1 MYYFQIILGTLLLTA
16 LAVPLSNNYKA
27 IKIKNIVAAMAAMI
41 VFAFILLNPNVAG
54 FFQILSDG
62 VAKLSSATAYG
73 TEFVFGSL
81 FLNNPFA
88 FALNVLPLII
98 VMASISALLWH
109 WRILPMI
116 IKGFSYI
123 CEKLFGLGGPI
134 SFGAAANV
142 FVGQV
147 EAPLFVRPYLSQM
160 SKKELLI
167 LMTAGMATIS
177 GSIMIALSDALKPQ
191 FGDINTVQHFL
202 TASILS
208 VPGAIMYAEIMYPSN
223 EITHAIKN
231 KKEEKLYSGS
241 MDAITKGTKDGLS
254 IAVNVAA
261 ILISILALVSIID
274 GFLSLVDPNISL
286 SILLGYLFAPI
297 TWLMGVP
304 WGEAISSI
312 STPVGIKSIFPDS
325 YDVIPGAADL
335 LGIKIATNEF
345 VAYLQLGGLDPSTF
359 TERTKVITL
368 YALCGFANFSSVGIL
383 VSGIGSMA
391 PERIPDLI
399 QVSGKA
405 LIGATLASC
414 LTGLVAGLFV

>member
-1 MYYFQIILGTLLLTA
+1 MYYLQIILGALLLTA
-16 LAVPLSNNYKA
+16 IAVPLSNNYKA
-27 IKIKNIVAAMAAMI
+27 IKVKNIIAAMAAM
-41 VFAFILLNPNVAG
+41 VLFAFILLNPYVAG
-54 FFQILSDG
+54 FFEVISAG
-62 VAKLSSATAYG
+62 VAKLSSATAEG
-73 TEFVFGSL
+73 TKFVFGDL
-81 FLNNPFA
+81 FVNNPYV

-109 WRILPMI
+109 WRILPLV
-116 IKGFSYI
+116 IKGFSYV

-147 EAPLFVRPYLSQM
+147 EARLFVRPYLSKM

-177 GSIMIALSDALKPQ
+177 GSIMVALSGLLETQ

-208 VPGAIMYAEIMYPSN
+208 VPGAIMYGEIMYPSN
-223 EITHAIKN
+223 EITHEIKDN
-231 KKEEKLYSGS
+231 KEESLYSGS
-241 MDAITKGTKDGLS
+241 FDAITKGTKDGLS

-261 ILISILALVSIID
+261 ILISVLALVSIID
-274 GFLSLVDPNISL
+274 GFLSLLDADLSL
-286 SILLGYLFAPI
+286 KVILGYIFAPI
-297 TWLMGVP
+297 SWLMG
-304 WGEAISSI
+304 
-312 STPVGIKSIFPDS
+312 
-325 YDVIPGAADL
+325 IPLAEVTGAAEL

-345 VAYLQLGGLDPSTF
+345 IAYETLGALDPATF
-359 TERTKVITL
+359 SDRTKVIIL

-405 LIGATLASC
+405 LVGATLASC
-414 LTGLVAGLFV
+414 LTGLVAGIFV

>member
-1 MYYFQIILGTLLLTA
+1 MYYLQIILGAIILTA
-16 LAVPLSNNYKA
+16 IAVPLSNNYKA
-27 IKIKNIVAAMAAMI
+27 IKAKNIVAAMGAMFL
-41 VFAFILLNPNVAG
+41 FAFILLNPYVAG
-54 FFQILSDG
+54 FFEVISAG
-62 VAKLSSATAYG
+62 VAKLSSATAEG
-73 TEFVFGSL
+73 TTFVFGSL
-81 FLNNPFA
+81 FENNPFV

-109 WRILPMI
+109 WRILPLV
-116 IKGFSYI
+116 IKGFSYV

-134 SFGAAANV
+134 SFGAAANI

-147 EAPLFVRPYLSQM
+147 EAPLFVRPYLSKM

-177 GSIMIALSDALKPQ
+177 GSIMIALSEVLVDQ
-191 FGDINTVQHFL
+191 FEGINTVQHFL

-208 VPGAIMYAEIMYPSN
+208 VPGAIMYAEIMYPSE
-223 EITHAIKN
+223 EITHQIEDI
-231 KKEEKLYSGS
+231 KEEKIYSGS

-261 ILISILALVSIID
+261 ILISVLALVSIVD
-274 GFLSLVDPNISL
+274 GILGLLSTDLSLQKI
-286 SILLGYLFAPI
+286 LGYIFTPI
-297 TWLMGVP
+297 SWLMGVP
-304 WGEAISSI
+304 WSEVS
-312 STPVGIKSIFPDS
+312 
-325 YDVIPGAADL
+325 GAAEL

-345 VAYLQLGGLDPSTF
+345 VAYIQLGSLDPALFSD
-359 TERTKVITL
+359 RTKVIVL

-383 VSGIGSMA
+383 ISGIGSMA

-405 LIGATLASC
+405 LVGATLASC

>member
-1 MYYFQIILGTLLLTA
+1 MYYLQIIIGAIILTA
-16 LAVPLSNNYKA
+16 IAVPLSNNYKA
-27 IKIKNIVAAMAAMI
+27 IKIKNIIAAMGAMI
-41 VFAFILLNPNVAG
+41 LFGFILLNPYVAG
-54 FFQILSDG
+54 FFEVISAG
-62 VAKLSSATAYG
+62 VTKLSSATAEG
-73 TEFVFGSL
+73 TTFVFGSL
-81 FLNNPFA
+81 FENNPFV

-109 WRILPMI
+109 WRILPLV
-116 IKGFSYI
+116 IKGFSYV

-134 SFGAAANV
+134 SFGAAANI

-147 EAPLFVRPYLSQM
+147 EAPLFVRPYLSKM

-177 GSIMIALSDALKPQ
+177 GSIMIALSEVLVDQ
-191 FGDINTVQHFL
+191 FEGINTVQHFL

-208 VPGAIMYAEIMYPSN
+208 VPGAIMYAEIMYPSE
-223 EITHAIKN
+223 EITHQIEDL
-231 KKEEKLYSGS
+231 KEEKIYSGS

-261 ILISILALVSIID
+261 ILISVLALVSIVD
-274 GFLSLVDPNISL
+274 GILGLISTDLSLQKI
-286 SILLGYLFAPI
+286 LGYIFTPI
-297 TWLMGVP
+297 SWLMGVP
-304 WGEAISSI
+304 WSEVS
-312 STPVGIKSIFPDS
+312 
-325 YDVIPGAADL
+325 GAAEL

-345 VAYLQLGGLDPSTF
+345 VAYIQLGSLDPALFSD
-359 TERTKVITL
+359 RTKVIVL

-383 VSGIGSMA
+383 ISGIGSMA

-405 LIGATLASC
+405 LVGATLASC

>member
-1 MYYFQIILGTLLLTA
+1 MYYLQIILGAIILTA
-16 LAVPLSNNYKA
+16 IAVPLSNNYKA
-27 IKIKNIVAAMAAMI
+27 IKAKNIVAAMGAM
-41 VFAFILLNPNVAG
+41 VLFAFILLNPYVAG
-54 FFQILSDG
+54 FFEVISAG
-62 VAKLSSATAYG
+62 VTKLSSATAEG
-73 TEFVFGSL
+73 TTFVFGSL
-81 FLNNPFA
+81 FENNPFV

-109 WRILPMI
+109 WRILPLV
-116 IKGFSYI
+116 IKGFSYV

-134 SFGAAANV
+134 SFGAAANI

-147 EAPLFVRPYLSQM
+147 EAPLFVRPYLSKM

-177 GSIMIALSDALKPQ
+177 GSIMIALSEVLVDQ
-191 FGDINTVQHFL
+191 FEGINTVQHFL

-208 VPGAIMYAEIMYPSN
+208 VPGAIMYAEIMYPSE
-223 EITHAIKN
+223 EITHQIEDI
-231 KKEEKLYSGS
+231 KEEKIYSGS

-261 ILISILALVSIID
+261 ILISVLALVSIVD
-274 GFLSLVDPNISL
+274 GILGLISTDLSLQKI
-286 SILLGYLFAPI
+286 LGYIFTPI
-297 TWLMGVP
+297 SWLMGVP
-304 WGEAISSI
+304 WSEVS
-312 STPVGIKSIFPDS
+312 
-325 YDVIPGAADL
+325 GAAEL

-345 VAYLQLGGLDPSTF
+345 VAYIQLGSLDPALFSD
-359 TERTKVITL
+359 RTKVIVL

-383 VSGIGSMA
+383 ISGIGSMA

-405 LIGATLASC
+405 LVGATLASC

>member
-1 MYYFQIILGTLLLTA
+1 MYYLQIILGAIILTA
-16 LAVPLSNNYKA
+16 IAVPLSNNYKA
-27 IKIKNIVAAMAAMI
+27 IKAKNIVAAMGAMFL
-41 VFAFILLNPNVAG
+41 FAFILLNPYVSG
-54 FFQILSDG
+54 FFEVISAG
-62 VAKLSSATAYG
+62 VAKLSSATAEG
-73 TEFVFGSL
+73 TTFVFGSL
-81 FLNNPFA
+81 FENNPFV

-109 WRILPMI
+109 WRILPLV
-116 IKGFSYI
+116 IKGFSYV

-134 SFGAAANV
+134 SFGAAANI

-147 EAPLFVRPYLSQM
+147 EAPLFVRPYLSKM

-177 GSIMIALSDALKPQ
+177 GSIMIALSEVLVDQ
-191 FGDINTVQHFL
+191 FEGINTVQHFL

-208 VPGAIMYAEIMYPSN
+208 VPGAIMYAEIMYPSE
-223 EITHAIKN
+223 EITHQIEDI
-231 KKEEKLYSGS
+231 KEEKIYSGS

-261 ILISILALVSIID
+261 ILISVLALVSIVD
-274 GFLSLVDPNISL
+274 GILGLLSTDLSLQKI
-286 SILLGYLFAPI
+286 LGYIFTPI
-297 TWLMGVP
+297 SWLMGVP
-304 WGEAISSI
+304 WSEVS
-312 STPVGIKSIFPDS
+312 
-325 YDVIPGAADL
+325 GAAEL

-345 VAYLQLGGLDPSTF
+345 VAYIQLGSLDPALFSD
-359 TERTKVITL
+359 RTKVIVL

-383 VSGIGSMA
+383 ISGIGSMA

-405 LIGATLASC
+405 LVGATLASC

>member
-1 MYYFQIILGTLLLTA
+1 MYYLQIILGAIILTA
-16 LAVPLSNNYKA
+16 IAVPLSNNYKA
-27 IKIKNIVAAMAAMI
+27 IKVKNIVAAMGAM
-41 VFAFILLNPNVAG
+41 VLFAFILLNPYVAG
-54 FFQILSDG
+54 FFEVISAG
-62 VAKLSSATAYG
+62 VAKLSSATAEG
-73 TEFVFGSL
+73 TTFVFGSL
-81 FLNNPFA
+81 FENNPFV

-109 WRILPMI
+109 WRILPLV
-116 IKGFSYI
+116 IKGFSYV

-134 SFGAAANV
+134 SFGAAANI

-147 EAPLFVRPYLSQM
+147 EAPLFVRPYLSKM

-177 GSIMIALSDALKPQ
+177 GSIMIALSEVLVNQ
-191 FGDINTVQHFL
+191 FEGINTVQHFL

-208 VPGAIMYAEIMYPSN
+208 VPGAIMYAEIMYPSE
-223 EITHAIKN
+223 EITHQIEDI
-231 KKEEKLYSGS
+231 KEEKIYSGS

-261 ILISILALVSIID
+261 ILISVLALVSIVD
-274 GFLSLVDPNISL
+274 GILGLLSADLSLQKI
-286 SILLGYLFAPI
+286 LGYIFTPI
-297 TWLMGVP
+297 SWLMGVP
-304 WGEAISSI
+304 WSEVS
-312 STPVGIKSIFPDS
+312 
-325 YDVIPGAADL
+325 GAAEL

-345 VAYLQLGGLDPSTF
+345 VAYIQLGSLDPALFSD
-359 TERTKVITL
+359 RTKVIVL

-383 VSGIGSMA
+383 ISGIGSMA

-405 LIGATLASC
+405 LVGATLASC